1 MANLLNREDGA
12 IKWQAEPEMAYDPSK
27 IHKIEF
33 NGEFH
38 KCNAYFQTHPSPQR
52 TPVIFQAGASRSGI
66 DFAGKH
72 GEVIYTDNKTF
83 DSLRSYIA
91 DVRASAI
98 KHGRDPY
105 DVKIFMAFQP
115 FLGKTLEE
123 AQAKYNK
130 AYELA
135 SVQSGLAKLSGFTG
149 VDLSKFPLKEP
160 FKFEATA
167 SDGAITGVIK
177 NFNLEAEKAN
187 VPFTPESL
195 GKMAGFAGVT
205 CQVGTPEMVADE
217 MAKWLEETDVDG
229 FNCVCELPTRI
240 ISLEEVEC

>member
-1 MANLLNREDGA
+1 MVSQAHERVSKAVANSLNGEDGA

-33 NGEFH
+33 DGEFH

-52 TPVIFQAGASRSGI
+52 TPVIFQAGASRPGI

-72 GEVIYTDNKTF
+72 GEAIYTDNKTF

-177 NFNLEAEKAN
+177 NFNLEAERAN
-187 VPFTPESL
+187 VPLTPESL
-195 GKMAGFAGVT
+195 GKMSGFTGVT
-205 CQVGTPEMVADE
+205 CPVGTPEMVG
-217 MAKWLEETDVDG
+217 MRWRSGWRRLMLMGLIV
-229 FNCVCELPTRI
+229 FV
-240 ISLEEVEC
+240 SY